1 MFWSA
6 TVHTGSANSESEV
19 PYLVERGGRWG
30 LVYKQ
35 PAFPGNLFVCIKNGR
50 TNLQYIL
57 PPYLIGINKILL
69 AELAS
74 ELLACGYTFSVN
86 EVISYLYAVS
96 LIADLQRASGWVC
109 LLNQK
114 VDLTWWAQPTGIRT
128 ISPCR

>member
-1 MFWSA
+1 
-6 TVHTGSANSESEV
+6 
-19 PYLVERGGRWG
+19 
-30 LVYKQ
+30 
-35 PAFPGNLFVCIKNGR
+35 
-50 TNLQYIL
+50 
-57 PPYLIGINKILL
+57 
-69 AELAS
+69 
-74 ELLACGYTFSVN
+74 VN